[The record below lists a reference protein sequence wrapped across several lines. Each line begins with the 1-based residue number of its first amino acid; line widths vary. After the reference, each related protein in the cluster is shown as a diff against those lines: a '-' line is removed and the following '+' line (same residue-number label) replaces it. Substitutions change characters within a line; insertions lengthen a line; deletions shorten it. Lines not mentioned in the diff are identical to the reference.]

1 MKIGKSKSP
10 LYVELYEQIKKMIQ
24 EGKYLENEKLP
35 SKRKLGASLKISP
48 LTVDAAYQQ
57 LIAEGYVYSIEKSGY
72 YVSKQVEVLEN
83 IKKEKYKVSYD
94 TNKKAINY
102 QYEFK
107 TNVVDTSLFPNATW
121 AKLSREV
128 LSENHHEML
137 NITNP
142 KGMEPLRKEIAK
154 YLELYRGMKVN
165 EEQIIIGSGTTSL
178 ISMLIEI
185 LGRNKHYAI
194 EDPGYSKIYHLYKGN
209 DVELSLV
216 PVDDGGLRV
225 DALIQ
230 SKAEIV
236 HITPSHQFPTGVV
249 MPIQRRSELLNWAIS
264 SNNHY
269 IIEDDY
275 DSEFRFQGKPIP
287 ALQGLDEHQKVIYMN
302 TFTKTLAPSFRMSY
316 MVLPEKL
323 LNDYQE
329 ISSHHGCTVP
339 NFEQYIMYKFMHGG
353 YFERHI
359 NRMKNH
365 YRQKIDIIL
374 KTLQNE
380 PHLQI
385 KGHET
390 GLHFLMTID
399 TDKSEKEIIEE
410 AKQHEI
416 NVSGLSMYYMNQKN
430 KNTKP
435 TLVIGYSGI
444 KTQDINLYMSKLITL
459 LK

>member
-1 MKIGKSKSP
+1 MNKNKRETPI
-10 LYVELYEQIKKMIQ
+10 YVNLYEQIKKMIQ
-24 EGKYLENEKLP
+24 EGKYSENEKLP
-35 SKRKLGASLKISP
+35 SKRKLAASLKISP

-72 YVSKQVEVLEN
+72 YVAKQVEVLEN
-83 IKKEKYKVSYD
+83 TTKQKYK
-94 TNKKAINY
+94 IE
-102 QYEFK
+102 YENQIETIDYKYAFR

-154 YLELYRGMKVN
+154 YLELYRGMKVH

-178 ISMLIEI
+178 ISILIEI
-185 LGRNKHYAI
+185 FGRDKHYAI

-209 DVELSLV
+209 DVKLSLIN
-216 PVDDGGLRV
+216 VDDNGLSLEH
-225 DALIQ
+225 LINAQ
-230 SKAEIV
+230 ANIV
-236 HITPSHQFPTGVV
+236 HITPSHQFPTGIV
-249 MPIQRRSELLNWAIS
+249 MPIQRRNELLNWAIAS
-264 SNNHY
+264 TDRY

-287 ALQGLDEHQKVIYMN
+287 ALQGLDNHQKVIYMN

-316 MVLPEKL
+316 MVLPLKL
-323 LNDYQE
+323 LTKYKE
-329 ISSHHGCTVP
+329 ISAHHSCTVP
-339 NFEQYIMYKFMHGG
+339 NFEQYIMYKFMNGG

-359 NRMKNH
+359 NRMKNQ
-365 YRQKIDIIL
+365 YRQKLDIIL
-374 KTLQNE
+374 KMIQKYPNIE
-380 PHLQI
+380 I

-390 GLHFLMTID
+390 GLHFLLVID
-399 TDKSEKEIIEE
+399 TGASEQTIIQKAKKQRIEI
-410 AKQHEI
+410 
-416 NVSGLSMYYMNQKN
+416 SGLSSYYKIQGHKN
-430 KNTKP
+430 SKP

-444 KTQDINLYMSKLITL
+444 KTEEIETYMNALISIIS
-459 LK
+459 